1 MKQISVSVPE
11 TILKYIESLVEL
23 QIYPNR
29 NEVIRVALKE
39 FISKESL
46 FIQNLNIDHVKLQDI
61 QKKYIEFKEEFFKN
75 LY

>member
-11 TILKYIESLVEL
+11 TILEYIESLVKL
-23 QIYPNR
+23 KLYPNR

-46 FIQNLNIDHVKLQDI
+46 FIQNLNIDHVKLQNI